1 MSQLR
6 RSPALLCLALLP
18 LFAAPIAHAKDDHWT
33 FEVAAGG
40 GVAPR
45 YSGSEEYRATPSL
58 SFDVTSP
65 GGWFL
70 GTSGIG
76 WGTSIGEHTRVR
88 AYVGASGIRKEKDS
102 LLGGSDFLRGMGD
115 IDARPLVGISAG
127 YTLGEAVLSGSGS
140 SPARTRTRPRT
151 ARPPSRSI

>member
-33 FEVAAGG
+33 FELAAGG

-76 WGTSIGEHTRVR
+76 WGTSS
-88 AYVGASGIRKEKDS
+88 ASTPACAPMS
-102 LLGGSDFLRGMGD
+102 
-115 IDARPLVGISAG
+115 APAASAG
-127 YTLGEAVLSGSGS
+127 QGLAARRFRL
-140 SPARTRTRPRT
+140 PARHG
-151 ARPPSRSI
+151 